1 MQRKPPRAERLQIM
15 LAPEELEAIEDF
27 RFSHRMP
34 SRAAAV
40 REVMRRGLLATDV
53 EHSLEDRSSTE
64 FGVLA
69 KAPSRD
75 RPQGDRSQK
84 QRRGR
89 STSTDNK

>member
-1 MQRKPPRAERLQIM
+1 LYAMQRKPRRAERLQIM

-53 EHSLEDRSSTE
+53 EHSLEERS
-64 FGVLA
+64 VLA

-75 RPQGDRSQK
+75 RPQGDRPQK
-84 QRRGR
+84 RRRGR
-89 STSTDNK
+89 STYTDNK